1 MQSLPALQKGV
12 ADVASRES
20 LHQQF
25 VLPCTRLRRGANVTR
40 YSVQR
45 FRAAVLQ
52 MYLHIAVLITLPL
65 SALYF
70 LFFATPDRGAVPL
83 AFALFAL
90 WLRWRTRHGSEES
103 LRYANWFVLALMCLA
118 LYGAY
123 VSSRSL
129 PQEVWVMILPVT
141 FAPIV
146 ASRERL
152 AWCVAGALSLA
163 AVLMLRPEPLGALPV
178 FLFIIAYLTLCYIV
192 MMLVRHNEQNI
203 QRLAHLTVID
213 PLTNVYNRGYLQE
226 VLASEIN
233 RCRRSGQ
240 ALTVI
245 MLDIDYFKT
254 LNDDYGHLYG
264 DSVLECV
271 AAELKHA
278 ARRAGDYV
286 FRYGGEEFC
295 VLASGLSRDE
305 AWQFAEKLRLGISAL
320 NIENRGAPQRLLTV
334 SVGFCCVFELTEVT
348 AGGIL
353 FNADNALYRAKAGG
367 RNTVVDF
374 ASAPATE
381 IGALRP
387 HGVPA

>member
-1 MQSLPALQKGV
+1 MTLQ
-12 ADVASRES
+12 A
-20 LHQQF
+20 
-25 VLPCTRLRRGANVTR
+25 
-40 YSVQR
+40 VQR

-52 MYLHIAVLITLPL
+52 MYLHIAVLVALPL

-70 LFFATPDRGAVPL
+70 LFFSAPDRGAAPL

-90 WLRWRTRHGSEES
+90 WLRWRTRHDSEES
-103 LRYANWFVLALMCLA
+103 LQYANWFVLAIMCLV

-123 VSSRSL
+123 ISNRSL

-146 ASRERL
+146 AARERIT
-152 AWCVAGALSLA
+152 WCVVGVLSLA
-163 AVLMLRPEPLGALPV
+163 SVLMLRPEPLGALPT
-178 FLFIIAYLTLCYIV
+178 FASIIAYLTLCYII

-203 QRLAHLTVID
+203 QRLAHLTVVD

-233 RCRRSGQ
+233 RCKRSEL

-245 MLDIDYFKT
+245 MLDIDHFKM

-264 DSVLECV
+264 DTVLERV
-271 AAELKHA
+271 AAALKHA
-278 ARRAGDYV
+278 AQRAGDYV

-295 VLASGLSRDE
+295 ILASGLNRDE
-305 AWQFAEKLRLGISAL
+305 AGHFAEKLRLGISAL
-320 NIENRGAPQRLLTV
+320 NIENRGAPRQRLTA
-334 SVGFCCVFELTEVT
+334 SVGFCCVSGLAEVT
-348 AGGIL
+348 AGGLL
-353 FNADNALYRAKAGG
+353 FNADNALYRAKAAG
-367 RNTVVDF
+367 RDTVVDF

-381 IGALRP
+381 IGLLRP
-387 HGVPA
+387 QRAPA